1 MVNSRHRNQL
11 DPLLLISFFPQ
22 LEAHEKK
29 LQSSHSPTEEEEQIL
44 DGLGTLLD
52 WLRYNYRSTLA
63 KIASLIAHGEITFD
77 LLYAILVPRSLLVT
91 RDHATG
97 EPRCVRLIS
106 AQRDGEVYSISC
118 ETVEMA
124 SPAKGSIEQNALGEV
139 LDDSDAQRSRFA
151 AGGRAFGKYID
162 IIYMRIFGGTQKIN
176 KLSVYPLVYHTDP
189 DALRETLIKRGRKW
203 ASLNGVHHVY
213 YRGLAGIQGRDSYVR
228 YNVSTGVFFP
238 HVN

>member
-1 MVNSRHRNQL
+1 M
-11 DPLLLISFFPQ
+11 LLITFFPQ

-29 LQSSHSPTEEEEQIL
+29 LQMSVSPTEEKEAQTL

-63 KIASLIAHGEITFD
+63 KIASLVAHGEITFD
-77 LLYAILVPRSLLVT
+77 LLYAILVPGSLLVT

-97 EPRCVRLIS
+97 EPRCVRLLT
-106 AQRDGEVYSISC
+106 AKRDGEVYSLTYES
-118 ETVEMA
+118 VEMA
-124 SPAKGSIEQNALGEV
+124 SPAKGSIEQDTVGE
-139 LDDSDAQRSRFA
+139 DTDESDAQKSRFA
-151 AGGRAFGKYID
+151 GGGRAFGKYIN

-189 DALRETLIKRGRKW
+189 DALKAALIQRGRKW

-228 YNVSTGVFFP
+228 YNVSTRVFFP
-238 HVN
+238 DVN